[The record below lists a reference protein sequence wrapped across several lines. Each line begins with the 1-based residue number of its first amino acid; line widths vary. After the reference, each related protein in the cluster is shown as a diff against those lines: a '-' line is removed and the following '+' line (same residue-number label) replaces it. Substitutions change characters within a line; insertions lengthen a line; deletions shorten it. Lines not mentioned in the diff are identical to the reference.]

1 MSLRDAFIEAVDD
14 AVFSA
19 TADGVLRIDSDS
31 VAESLEMFAAA
42 LEDTGVPAYVNLAKE
57 LRGE

>member
-1 MSLRDAFIEAVDD
+1 MSLRDAFIEAVSD
-14 AVFSA
+14 ATFSV
-19 TADGVLRIDSDS
+19 TERGVLCIH
-31 VAESLEMFAAA
+31 AAAGSLEMFAAA

>member
-19 TADGVLRIDSDS
+19 TEDGVLCIDSDS
-31 VAESLEMFAAA
+31 AAGSLEMFASA
-42 LEDTGVPAYVNLAKE
+42 LEDTGVAAYVNLAKE